1 MKNDIEKSLA
11 DNEYTQLKKNT
22 VNAKG
27 QLTDS
32 KSVRFY
38 GADNKGVRVMFVGNS
53 ITLHGV
59 LKEIGW
65 NNEWGMAASSADND
79 YVHILMEKVRKLDP
93 QAAFCICQ
101 VAAWES
107 DYKNGRE
114 KYPLYENARAF
125 CADIIIARFV
135 ENCPGKDFDGA
146 VFKKEMSDLLG
157 FLNPTGS
164 AKIIMTTGFWRHPG
178 DSEIIAYAKEN
189 KLPVI
194 TLGDLGD
201 NDEMMAKGL
210 FEHSG
215 VAMHP
220 GDLGMKT
227 IADRIFAALRNCFE

>member
-93 QAAFCICQ
+93 QAAFCIWNSHAHGSVCF
-101 VAAWES
+101 
-107 DYKNGRE
+107 GRRQAE
-114 KYPLYENARAF
+114 PGN
-125 CADIIIARFV
+125 V
-135 ENCPGKDFDGA
+135 ELTC
-146 VFKKEMSDLLG
+146 
-157 FLNPTGS
+157 
-164 AKIIMTTGFWRHPG
+164 
-178 DSEIIAYAKEN
+178 
-189 KLPVI
+189 
-194 TLGDLGD
+194 
-201 NDEMMAKGL
+201 
-210 FEHSG
+210 
-215 VAMHP
+215 
-220 GDLGMKT
+220 
-227 IADRIFAALRNCFE
+227 